1 MANKK
6 PLQLIIGITNNVYAG
21 HTRKLKNGEK
31 VWTSKEDVTS
41 EFYKAM
47 LDLLIENGNTLQVSG
62 KNDPNLYTIKLEI
75 SKK

>member
-6 PLQLIIGITNNVYAG
+6 PLELGIGITNNVYAG
-21 HTRKLKNGEK
+21 HTRELKNGEK
-31 VWTSKEDVTS
+31 VWTTKEDVTS

-47 LDLLIENGNTLQVSG
+47 LDLLIENGNTLQISG

>member
-6 PLQLIIGITNNVYAG
+6 PLELGIGITNNVYAG

>member
-6 PLQLIIGITNNVYAG
+6 PLELGIGITNNVYAG
-21 HTRKLKNGEK
+21 HTRELKSGGK
-31 VWTSKEDVTS
+31 AWTSKEDVTS

-47 LDLLIENGNTLQVSG
+47 LDLLIANDNMLQVSG

>member
-6 PLQLIIGITNNVYAG
+6 PLELGIGITNNVYAG

-41 EFYKAM
+41 ESYKAM

>member
-6 PLQLIIGITNNVYAG
+6 PLELGIGITNNVYAG

-62 KNDPNLYTIKLEI
+62 KNDPNLYTVKLEI

>member
-6 PLQLIIGITNNVYAG
+6 PLELGIGITNNVYAG
-21 HTRKLKNGEK
+21 HTRGLKNGEK

-62 KNDPNLYTIKLEI
+62 KNDPNLYTVKLEI